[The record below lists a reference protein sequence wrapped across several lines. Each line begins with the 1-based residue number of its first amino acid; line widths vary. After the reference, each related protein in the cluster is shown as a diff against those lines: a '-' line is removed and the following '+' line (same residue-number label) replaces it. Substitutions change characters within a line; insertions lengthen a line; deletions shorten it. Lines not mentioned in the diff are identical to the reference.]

1 MVSLRLVRT
10 PTPTAAL
17 VFVVLVPFTPA
28 RAQEESSIDIEVGAS
43 RRVGGRGI
51 TDREQ
56 RAHDRAYAPEEP
68 LTEANL
74 PGPGEPKRVEGLL
87 ALADR
92 YVSTQSWDQAC
103 IKFDQL
109 REEAGDEVIREA
121 DRGAV
126 EAGRAYLECAKSA
139 YLDRDFDRTEARL
152 EASAAFIPASGRHD
166 ALRWKMLRDT
176 YREKMANGDAD
187 GALARFEELQ
197 ALRESEDE
205 RIWLGEQLAAAAWQA
220 HDSGDEIRRDRLIEM
235 GEAVAPMN
243 VELRRLQDQLELTR
257 VVGSNILLY
266 GVGAAALVGV
276 LTLLS
281 RWRSRARI
289 GGEPRPKRGKN
300 PFLDDEDELAG

>member
-1 MVSLRLVRT
+1 MRAPVLI
-10 PTPTAAL
+10 AL
-17 VFVVLVPFTPA
+17 LLLPGVVTPA
-28 RAQEESSIDIEVGAS
+28 RAQEETSIDIDVGAS

-51 TDREQ
+51 TDEDQ
-56 RAHDRAYAPEEP
+56 RAYDRAYAPEEP

-92 YVSTQSWDQAC
+92 YVSTQSWEQAC

-121 DRGAV
+121 DRGAL
-126 EAGRAYLECAKSA
+126 EAGRAYLECAKDA
-139 YLDRDFDRTEARL
+139 YLDRDFDRTEAL
-152 EASAAFIPASGRHD
+152 LIASATFIPESGRHE

-176 YREKMANGDAD
+176 YREKMTNGDVD
-187 GALARFEELQ
+187 GALARFEDLQ
-197 ALRESEDE
+197 AIRESEAE
-205 RIWLGEQLAAAAWQA
+205 RIWLGEQVAAAAWRA
-220 HDSGDEIRRDRLIEM
+220 HEAGDEIRRDRLIEI
-235 GEAVAPMN
+235 GESVAPMN
-243 VELRRLQDQLELTR
+243 VELRRLQDQLQLTR

-266 GVGAAALVGV
+266 GVGAAALVGL

-281 RWRSRARI
+281 RWRARARV
-289 GGEPRPKRGKN
+289 GGEPRRKRQKN